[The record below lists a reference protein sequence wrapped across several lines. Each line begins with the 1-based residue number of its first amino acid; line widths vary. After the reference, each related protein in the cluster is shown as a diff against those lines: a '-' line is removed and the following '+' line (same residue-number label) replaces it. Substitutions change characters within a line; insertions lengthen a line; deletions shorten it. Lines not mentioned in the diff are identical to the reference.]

1 MKKVLSF
8 ALVVILFTSCMAFHA
23 GSTSGSAA
31 LSSANFDY
39 VQKNITG
46 SSSAVYIFGFGG
58 MAKDRMVSQAKDDML
73 KKHPLQSNQAL
84 ANVTVDVKNTLIFG
98 TVYRQFTVNVTADV
112 VEFKK

>member
-8 ALVVILFTSCMAFHA
+8 AVIAIFFTSCMAFHA
-23 GSTSGSAA
+23 GTTSGSAA

-39 VQKNITG
+39 VQKGITG
-46 SSSAVYIFGFGG
+46 STSAIYIFGFGG
-58 MAKDRMVSQAKDDML
+58 MLQDKMVEKAKEDML

-112 VEFKK
+112 VEFHK

>member
-1 MKKVLSF
+1 MKKILSF
-8 ALVVILFTSCMAFHA
+8 VLVVILFTSCMAFHA

-46 SSSAVYIFGFGG
+46 SSNAVYIFGFGG
-58 MAKDRMVSQAKDDML
+58 MAKSKMVEEAKEDML

-98 TVYRQFTVNVTADV
+98 TVYRQLTVNFTADV
-112 VEFKK
+112 VEFRK